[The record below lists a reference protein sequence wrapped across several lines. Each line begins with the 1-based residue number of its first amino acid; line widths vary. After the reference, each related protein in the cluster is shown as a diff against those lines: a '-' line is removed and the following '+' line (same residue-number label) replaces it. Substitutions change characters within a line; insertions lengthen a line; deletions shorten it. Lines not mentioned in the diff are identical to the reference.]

1 MIDALW
7 LAARAA
13 GYLLVLQATGAFIF
27 LALFARSLAGQA
39 DALARAGRRCAVGAL
54 IVCMLQLLLEPAYM
68 AGEAAGIFDPSL
80 QQLVLH
86 SRACLVLGMRIAAM
100 ACLIPALCPPAPRLR
115 LLGILALA
123 LVPGSFVLAG
133 HTLTAAPRVL
143 LVPLL
148 GVHVLAASF
157 WLGALWPLRQLA
169 RRMEPVPLAALLRD
183 FSGLA
188 LYLVPLLGLAG
199 LAMACLLLP
208 GTAALASPYGWLL
221 CAKVL
226 LFAALMGL
234 AALNRQRFTPALAQ
248 GSRSAVGALRR
259 SLSAEYLL
267 VALVLC
273 VTAALTGHYAP
284 TGH

>member
-27 LALFARSLAGQA
+27 LALFGRSLAGHA
-39 DALARAGRRCAVGAL
+39 DALARTARHCAAGAL
-54 IVCMLQLLLEPAYM
+54 FVGTLQLLLEPAYM
-68 AGEAAGIFDPSL
+68 AGEAAGILDPSL
-80 QQLVLH
+80 QQLALH

-100 ACLIPALCPPAPRLR
+100 ACLLPVLYPPAPRLR
-115 LLGILALA
+115 LLGILGVA
-123 LVPGSFVLAG
+123 LVAGSFVLTG
-133 HTLTAAPRVL
+133 HTLTAASRAL

-157 WLGALWPLRQLA
+157 WLGALWPLRQLS
-169 RRMEPVPLAALLRD
+169 RRMDPVPLAALLRD
-183 FSGLA
+183 FSRPA
-188 LYLVPLLGLAG
+188 LFLVPLLGLAG
-199 LAMACLLLP
+199 LTMACLLLP
-208 GTAALASPYGWLL
+208 GIAALASPYGRLL
-221 CAKVL
+221 CAKAL

-234 AALNRQRFTPALAQ
+234 AALNRQRFTPALAR

-259 SLSAEYLL
+259 SLGAEYVL

-273 VTAALTGHYAP
+273 VTAALTGHYSPA
-284 TGH
+284 GH